1 MAKTKSKTKKKG
13 FMAKTKTELVVKKDS
28 NTKSKWKREN
38 MAKKSEKKSEKD
50 EKRLF
55 QMFKIGNITTKFHF
69 ETFADEFE

>member
-38 MAKKSEKKSEKD
+38 MAKKSEKKS
-50 EKRLF
+50 
-55 QMFKIGNITTKFHF
+55 QMFKIAKENGSHHVAEGKSDNDKKKVS
-69 ETFADEFE
+69 